1 MSKAVFPEK
10 PAVRPLAGSDYELA
24 QDFYFLATIE
34 RVWDVVIHVMPGFRT
49 DGASIPRLLW
59 RIFGSPY
66 DPDIFAAAIAHDAL
80 YRGEI
85 VPRKDADA
93 AFLRMM
99 EESGVPKRKR
109 RLVWR
114 GVRWFGWITW
124 LRHTKAS
131 VEEARR
137 YIEMDFATQAIR
149 KDQTRFQHLRVA
161 PAGDLNT
168 ASARQQAVK
177 FAKALVVAAA
187 LATLAGCIEIANVE
201 SFLTLPRGAC
211 FPVENTQQKEGT
223 R

>member
-10 PAVRPLAGSDYELA
+10 PAVRPLVGPDYELA
-24 QDFYFLATIE
+24 QSFFFHATVE
-34 RVWDVVIHVMPGFRT
+34 RAWDVVVHVKPGFRT

-59 RIFGSPY
+59 RVFGSPY

-137 YIEMDFATQAIR
+137 YIELGFAVNRTSR
-149 KDQTRFQHLRVA
+149 GGND
-161 PAGDLNT
+161 T
-168 ASARQQAVK
+168 ASGRQQAVK
-177 FAKALVVAAA
+177 SAKALVVAAA

-201 SFLTLPRGAC
+201 SFFTLPRGAC
-211 FPVENTQQKEGT
+211 FPAENTQQKEGT

>member
-1 MSKAVFPEK
+1 MGEAVFPEK
-10 PAVRPLAGSDYELA
+10 PAVRPLKGSDYELA
-24 QDFYFLATIE
+24 QDFSFRATVD
-34 RVWDVVIHVMPGFRT
+34 RVWDVVVHVKPGFKT

-99 EESGVPKRKR
+99 EESGVPEKKR

-124 LRHTKAS
+124 LGHTRKS
-131 VEEARR
+131 VREARW
-137 YIEMDFATQAIR
+137 YIYLDFASQAIR
-149 KDQTRFQHLRVA
+149 KDQTR
-161 PAGDLNT
+161 
-168 ASARQQAVK
+168 
-177 FAKALVVAAA
+177 
-187 LATLAGCIEIANVE
+187 
-201 SFLTLPRGAC
+201 
-211 FPVENTQQKEGT
+211 
-223 R
+223 